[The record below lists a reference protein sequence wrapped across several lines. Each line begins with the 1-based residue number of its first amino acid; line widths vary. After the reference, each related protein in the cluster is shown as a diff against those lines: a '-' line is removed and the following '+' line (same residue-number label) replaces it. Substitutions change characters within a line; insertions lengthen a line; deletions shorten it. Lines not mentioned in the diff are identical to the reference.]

1 MTRRLLAMAIQSKR
15 VYEEPQPSDGQR
27 ILVDRLWPR
36 GLSKEGAHIGYW
48 AKRVAPSHEL
58 RRWYRHEPDKWPE
71 FRRRYFA
78 ELQANPD
85 GVAELVSYLSK
96 ATVTF
101 VFSSRE
107 TKLNNAAALKEYVAA
122 YR

>member
-1 MTRRLLAMAIQSKR
+1 MTRRLLAMAIQTKR
-15 VYEEPQPSDGQR
+15 VYE
-27 ILVDRLWPR
+27 
-36 GLSKEGAHIGYW
+36 
-48 AKRVAPSHEL
+48 
-58 RRWYRHEPDKWPE
+58 
-71 FRRRYFA
+71 
-78 ELQANPD
+78 
-85 GVAELVSYLSK
+85 ELVSYLSK